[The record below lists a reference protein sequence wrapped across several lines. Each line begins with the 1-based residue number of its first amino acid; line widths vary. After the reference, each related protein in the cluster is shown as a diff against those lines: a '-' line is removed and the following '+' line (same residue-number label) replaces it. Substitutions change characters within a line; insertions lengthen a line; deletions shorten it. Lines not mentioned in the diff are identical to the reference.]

1 VTDVDLGI
9 LQIDLLDIIVGLG
22 LNVVQKFDLSSAG
35 LQPVLTLE
43 DGAQPAFSFTGGL
56 TIQNASSHDS
66 NHDGML
72 GYSLGLVPIATL
84 TNNTSVGATLNAS
97 ITVLAAH
104 LDSVG
109 SFTAFQHGT
118 NLQLG
123 TFPPLYS
130 NTFNLNGFGSKTV
143 TQTV

>member
-1 VTDVDLGI
+1 
-9 LQIDLLDIIVGLG
+9 
-22 LNVVQKFDLSSAG
+22 
-35 LQPVLTLE
+35 
-43 DGAQPAFSFTGGL
+43 
-56 TIQNASSHDS
+56 
-66 NHDGML
+66 ML